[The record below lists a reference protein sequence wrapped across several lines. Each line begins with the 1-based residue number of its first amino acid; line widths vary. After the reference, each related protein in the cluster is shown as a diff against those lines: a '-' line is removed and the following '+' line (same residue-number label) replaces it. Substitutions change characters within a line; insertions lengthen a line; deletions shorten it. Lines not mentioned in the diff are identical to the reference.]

1 MRLKA
6 DEYTEFEMAVAG
18 YQFPHLENEPYDS
31 DRLNIQI
38 LADFRDLKH
47 EDLKACIDYG
57 AHRGLFGY
65 TF

>member
-1 MRLKA
+1 
-6 DEYTEFEMAVAG
+6 MAVAG

-38 LADFRDLKH
+38 LADFRDLTH